1 MKRKS
6 LALLL
11 FNFDLAASAKK
22 KKNGLDIHIRK
33 YKGNMN
39 CLLLINNPQLL
50 RATLLNIALIRNQ
63 IKARKWAFDSIENI
77 TLFLQEYVTA
87 MPSGT
92 GV

>member
-1 MKRKS
+1 MQ
-6 LALLL
+6 
-11 FNFDLAASAKK
+11 K